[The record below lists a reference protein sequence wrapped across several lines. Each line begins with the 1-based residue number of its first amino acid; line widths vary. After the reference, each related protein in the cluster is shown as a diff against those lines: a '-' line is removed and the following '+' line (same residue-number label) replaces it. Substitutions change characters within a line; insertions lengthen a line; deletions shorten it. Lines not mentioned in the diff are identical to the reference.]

1 MSEDKK
7 QWLDDVTKNI
17 ASCLYCPI
25 DVADRLIQQTGEID
39 KIYDSPGMKFVAI
52 ATAEFLQ
59 LIRKNSKIQ
68 VRGTFTINYHVEK
81 QKVRP
86 FQLDLDLSEYEKER
100 ILVKGRNR
108 YDDIKTSKIVE
119 EHIVSLNIGYP
130 EGTILILNLQF
141 WANEGF
147 GWFQIPYKI

>member
-1 MSEDKK
+1 
-7 QWLDDVTKNI
+7 
-17 ASCLYCPI
+17 
-25 DVADRLIQQTGEID
+25 
-39 KIYDSPGMKFVAI
+39 MKFVAI

-59 LIRKNSKIQ
+59 LIRKNSQIQ
-68 VRGTFTINYHVEK
+68 VRGTFTINHHVEK
-81 QKVRP
+81 QKVTP

-100 ILVKGRNR
+100 ILVKGKNR
-108 YDDIKTSKIVE
+108 YDDIQASKIVE

-147 GWFQIPYKI
+147 GWSQIPCKI